1 MKLINL
7 PASPFGRKVE
17 VVIHELGLQD
27 RVEVVNPGVV
37 TPVSN
42 NATLNDI
49 NPLGMLPAL
58 ELDNGD
64 SLYDSPVI
72 CEYLNT
78 LAGGALYPADA
89 EARTRALRLQALADG
104 VLDLSV
110 ALRYELAL
118 RPENL
123 RWLDWIEHQEEKVG
137 RALDSLEQT
146 CGSFAEEPTI
156 GELTVACALG
166 YRDFRFADVDWRG
179 GHPALS
185 AWYEGMAARDSF
197 RNTIPA

>member
-27 RVEVVNPGVV
+27 RIEVINPGAV

-42 NATLNDI
+42 NPTLNDV

-72 CEYLNT
+72 CEYLDT
-78 LAGGALYPADA
+78 LAGGGLFPSDV
-89 EARTRALRLQALADG
+89 ESRLSALRLQALADG

-118 RPENL
+118 RPEAL
-123 RWLDWIEHQEEKVG
+123 RWADWIEHQEEKIG
-137 RALDSLEQT
+137 RALDSLEQA
-146 CGSFAEEPTI
+146 CESFAAEPTI
-156 GELTVACALG
+156 GELTVACMLG

-179 GHPALS
+179 DHPALS
-185 AWYEGMAARDSF
+185 AWYDGMAARDSF
-197 RNTIPA
+197 RKTIPA